1 MSKAIEYSNKDQK
14 LFSRGKSSKKEEG
27 EKKKKKKTSLK
38 EKEIIEK
45 EDKEDKEKKEEKG
58 EKEVKE
64 NEINI
69 SNIVEKLTN
78 EDNNEKKEGLMLTE
92 LLDINNNNN
101 KKKEN
106 KQIIFLENQYQKLN
120 TPLTLQKGIDLGIKK
135 TKDDIRQKLKN
146 AKLKINNR
154 NISVN
159 QIIPFNK
166 SFDNSNNIY
175 KNNSMILMEN
185 NKILSKENLKRIN
198 ILNKNEQYLKKNIF
212 KLEQNQKLIESLS
225 FPKENI
231 VDNNIYNFKLK
242 NIRNNKENLLKK
254 LEKINEQIEDV
265 IKNEKK
271 IKNDKIKL
279 DFSKL
284 ENYQEEYNNH
294 LSKINIK
301 EKHMRIQYNKKIKLS
316 FDKRQKELD
325 NKEKELINEKLKN
338 MKYAKDKEKELFLK
352 RKKKI
357 DNIMEKSK
365 KYIKEKSNK
374 TENDYRY
381 FKYKEKYENNE
392 KKLIDKIKM
401 IKKDPLVTKEELEE
415 LVNKIKEQK
424 KLLQIDN
431 EKKKKNLKEL
441 WTCRSQTLP
450 TYRHPIIDI
459 IEEEKNKI
467 KEEKKIEEKKKEC
480 NDLQKKNYKPP
491 KVFTSQKL
499 KEQREKILLM
509 SNKEKIKETELN
521 NKNNLRLKFS
531 PLKPIFK
538 KKLQHQLSYNKIQNN
553 NNYIDIKELN
563 SLMNKKYKKILKPL
577 YILHPKPDK
586 PIDYLTEIIKK
597 KSMERKINDNNSSF
611 SNDINNILNNKNLNI
626 VESML
631 TARSNI
637 EVLDN
642 KIRQNQELLNLNNGY
657 SFNQNLVDKVG
668 KLLISSVKAKLNIL
682 SKLNKK

>member
-538 KKLQHQLSYNKIQNN
+538 KKLQHQLSYNKILNN

-563 SLMNKKYKKILKPL
+563 SFMNKKYKKILKPL

>member
-45 EDKEDKEKKEEKG
+45 EDKEEKEKKEEKG

-225 FPKENI
+225 FPKENF

-294 LSKINIK
+294 LSKMNIK
-301 EKHMRIQYNKKIKLS
+301 EKYMRIQYNKKIKLS

>member
-92 LLDINNNNN
+92 LLDINNNN

-185 NKILSKENLKRIN
+185 NKILSKENLKRLN
-198 ILNKNEQYLKKNIF
+198 ILNKNEQHLKKNIF

-563 SLMNKKYKKILKPL
+563 SFMNKKYKKILKPL